1 MGTTVSMAA
10 MACTPTLMRAAM
22 SELPVLYRS
31 CTVPVN
37 SAEHTMERTNSNDLM
52 LMDYLSRTTSGLQQA
67 LSRTNSG
74 EALNVT
80 KNDTSATVPTHKR
93 KRSLTINTS
102 PGNFFQRCL
111 QSPGEKSPSALK
123 LSPTLPTL
131 SRAGSFNAGKVSPML
146 PTLSRT
152 ASKDSLFGSILADVL
167 DVPTDPGT
175 RNSVPES
182 SSLIEPKGP
191 FGPYNPC

>member
-1 MGTTVSMAA
+1 MAA

-22 SELPVLYRS
+22 SELPVLHRS

-131 SRAGSFNAGKVSPML
+131 PGYRRRYRHCQERHLKTRSSVPFLLMCWMCRQ
-146 PTLSRT
+146 
-152 ASKDSLFGSILADVL
+152 ILA
-167 DVPTDPGT
+167 
-175 RNSVPES
+175 PETQCPNH
-182 SSLIEPKGP
+182 LP
-191 FGPYNPC
+191 